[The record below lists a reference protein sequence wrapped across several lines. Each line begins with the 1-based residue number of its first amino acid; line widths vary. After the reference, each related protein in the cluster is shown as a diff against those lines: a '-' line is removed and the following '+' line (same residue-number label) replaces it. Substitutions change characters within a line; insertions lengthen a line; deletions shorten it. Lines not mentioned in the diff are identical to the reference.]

1 MSRESDTEVGCLMA
15 VFQLLVALL
24 CSLLKRRV
32 CIFIA
37 KEDCRSC
44 ASIETLCP
52 VNNLFSPKH
61 NSPKTSLWDQKM
73 STRLGSCR
81 IHDFFFWKCWSCEC
95 ITKYWCRLLCCVFFF
110 FLEERRKGFSVFI
123 GWGFFGVAL
132 LVWIYCSLYK
142 DKW

>member
-81 IHDFFFWKCWSCEC
+81 IHDFFFENVDLVSVSQNTGVGYCV
-95 ITKYWCRLLCCVFFF
+95 VFFF
-110 FLEERRKGFSVFI
+110 FFWKRDVKAFQ
-123 GWGFFGVAL
+123 
-132 LVWIYCSLYK
+132 CSLGGVFLELLY
-142 DKW
+142 